1 MKKYIKRWVI
11 LKRVT
16 DKIRSGRSPLIR
28 DGENGLII
36 GSTEGTWK
44 VFEKFG
50 IFGAGQRRG
59 AHVSVPKIGSRAAL
73 LCFGGILGFYAVLRR
88 EYFGGNL
95 NLEFFGGLPG
105 VRRVLIEEG
114 GQFVFPPSVW
124 GNFNINLVGFCRVL
138 TPCKVSCG
146 L

>member
-1 MKKYIKRWVI
+1 LRG
-11 LKRVT
+11 L
-16 DKIRSGRSPLIR
+16 
-28 DGENGLII
+28 NGI
-36 GSTEGTWK
+36 WK

-59 AHVSVPKIGSRAAL
+59 THVSVPKIGSRAAL
-73 LCFGGILGFYAVLRR
+73 LCFGGILRNHAELRR
-88 EYFGGNL
+88 ELIWGNF
-95 NLEFFGGLPG
+95 NLEFFEGLPG
-105 VRRVLIEEG
+105 GPRSATEEG
-114 GQFVFPPSVW
+114 GLFVFPPSVW